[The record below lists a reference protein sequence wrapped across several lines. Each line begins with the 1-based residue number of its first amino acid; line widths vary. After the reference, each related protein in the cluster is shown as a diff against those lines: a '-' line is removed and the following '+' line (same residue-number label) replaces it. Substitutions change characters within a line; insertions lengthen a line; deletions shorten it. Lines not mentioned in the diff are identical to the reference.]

1 MPKKIAVIGGGFSGT
16 MVIRQLI
23 DQGFQGSIDRFCTA
37 NSQTLG
43 PAYNPQSAH
52 HLLNVRS
59 QNMSAFPDKPNHF
72 IEFLQDRHPE
82 ISHANE
88 FVPRAIYGKYLQSLW
103 EETQILAAQSNI
115 LLKLIIDETPDFT
128 VYDTLVLA
136 TGNELPRFPKQL
148 PLQLKNSPFY
158 HGNPWS
164 ISFDRIQREL
174 PIFIL
179 GNGLTM
185 ADTVLSLRE
194 WGFQQKIV
202 ALSTHG
208 FQMLPHPEKTL
219 EKSDEKSPNE
229 TDLLSL
235 LHFFNVRRKELSLA
249 QFLHCVDSFRSLFST
264 WWMGFTLHE
273 KKVFLS
279 RLRHIWGTVRHRIPL
294 EISQIIQNERETGRL
309 VVCAGKLENVVENE
323 RNLILT
329 YRTGQYE
336 ILESVACII
345 NCTGPETAITRMSN
359 RVIQQ
364 LLDRKWITP
373 DEIDQGIKIDT
384 NQHHAL
390 GEAPMNIYAIGN
402 LCKGTFW
409 EITAIGE
416 LRSQAQLIAKGILD
430 SN

>member
-1 MPKKIAVIGGGFSGT
+1 MDSKCF
-16 MVIRQLI
+16 
-23 DQGFQGSIDRFCTA
+23 
-37 NSQTLG
+37 
-43 PAYNPQSAH
+43 
-52 HLLNVRS
+52 
-59 QNMSAFPDKPNHF
+59 
-72 IEFLQDRHPE
+72 
-82 ISHANE
+82 
-88 FVPRAIYGKYLQSLW
+88 
-103 EETQILAAQSNI
+103 
-115 LLKLIIDETPDFT
+115 
-128 VYDTLVLA
+128 
-136 TGNELPRFPKQL
+136 
-148 PLQLKNSPFY
+148 
-158 HGNPWS
+158 
-164 ISFDRIQREL
+164 RI
-174 PIFIL
+174 
-179 GNGLTM
+179 
-185 ADTVLSLRE
+185 
-194 WGFQQKIV
+194 
-202 ALSTHG
+202 
-208 FQMLPHPEKTL
+208 PEKTL

-409 EITAIGE
+409 ESTAIGE

>member
-23 DQGFQGSIDRFCTA
+23 DQGFKGSIDRFCTA

-43 PAYNPQSAH
+43 PAYNPQSTN

-72 IEFLQDRHPE
+72 IEFLQDRHPG
-82 ISHANE
+82 ISHPNE
-88 FVPRAIYGKYLQSLW
+88 FVPRAIYGHYVTSIW

-115 LLKLIIDETPDFT
+115 LLKLIIDKTPDFT
-128 VYDTLVLA
+128 AYDALVLA
-136 TGNELPRFPKQL
+136 SGNELPRFPKQL

-158 HGNPWS
+158 HGNPWI
-164 ISFDRIQREL
+164 ISFDRIQSEL

-185 ADTVLSLRE
+185 VDTVLSLRE
-194 WGFQQKIV
+194 CGFQQKIV

-208 FQMLPHPEKTL
+208 FQMLPHPENTL

-279 RLRHIWGTVRHRIPL
+279 RLRHVWGSIRHRIPIKL
-294 EISQIIQNERETGRL
+294 SEFIQQEQETGRL
-309 VVCAGKLENVVENE
+309 LIGAGTVVNAVQIENFLSL
-323 RNLILT
+323 R
-329 YRTGQYE
+329 YRSKVGE
-336 ILESVACII
+336 IQAEYACVI

-359 RVIQQ
+359 RVIQE
-364 LLDRKWITP
+364 LLDRKWINP
-373 DEIDQGIKIDT
+373 DEIDQGIKIDA
-384 NQHHAL
+384 NQQLAL
-390 GEAPMNIYAIGN
+390 GKAPIGIYAIGN

-409 EITAIGE
+409 ESTAIGE
-416 LRSQAQLIAKGILD
+416 LRSQAQLIAKGILG

>member
-158 HGNPWS
+158 HGNPW
-164 ISFDRIQREL
+164 RLNLEL
-174 PIFIL
+174 IPNEKPIFIL

-409 EITAIGE
+409 ESTAIGE

>member
-103 EETQILAAQSNI
+103 EKTQILAAQSNI

-185 ADTVLSLRE
+185 VDAVLSLRE

-229 TDLLSL
+229 LDLLSL

-249 QFLHCVDSFRSLFST
+249 QFLHCVDSFRSLLST

-309 VVCAGKLENVVENE
+309 VVCAGKLENAVENE
-323 RNLILT
+323 NNLILT
-329 YRTGQYE
+329 YRTSQYE

-359 RVIQQ
+359 RVIQE

-390 GEAPMNIYAIGN
+390 GKAPMSIYAIGN

-409 EITAIGE
+409 ESTAIGE